1 MVARKLRLL
10 EDETRTLIAC
20 GAGAGL
26 AAVYNVPLAGALFS
40 LEVMLLSFSWEK
52 TLAAMMTS
60 AIAAW
65 TATLGLGDESQYH
78 FVSSALPHTFLWWA
92 ILAGPILGTGAW
104 LFRKA
109 TSAARSRA
117 RSNWQMPVFC
127 LLGFSLLAILSLYFS
142 ELPGNGKGPMQLAL
156 SDGLPLSMVA
166 VLLVLKMVVILAVLR
181 GGAEGGLLT
190 PGLAVGGLVS
200 LLLCAFWQLGF
211 PGGDKSSFAVVG
223 AAAFLAASMQMPL
236 TAVALVMEFT
246 HMDHSYLAPA
256 LLCAAGAFL
265 TCRVLDKK

>member
-1 MVARKLRLL
+1 
-10 EDETRTLIAC
+10 
-20 GAGAGL
+20 
-26 AAVYNVPLAGALFS
+26 
-40 LEVMLLSFSWEK
+40 
-52 TLAAMMTS
+52 
-60 AIAAW
+60 
-65 TATLGLGDESQYH
+65 
-78 FVSSALPHTFLWWA
+78 
-92 ILAGPILGTGAW
+92 
-104 LFRKA
+104 
-109 TSAARSRA
+109 
-117 RSNWQMPVFC
+117 
-127 LLGFSLLAILSLYFS
+127 
-142 ELPGNGKGPMQLAL
+142 MQLAL

-200 LLLCAFWQLGF
+200 LLLCALWQLGF

-223 AAAFLAASMQMPL
+223 AAAFLAASMQMP
-236 TAVALVMEFT
+236 FT